1 MNAGPQALEFFK
13 SNQGRIHKE
22 YDPLDS
28 EDEEE
33 IQKIT
38 RNYKTKKQLDQLPNE
53 DIWQL
58 GELSNGE
65 IGYYPV
71 ARSQVLLH
79 ELIFNLFCKLD
90 LS

>member
-1 MNAGPQALEFFK
+1 MNTGPQALEFLK

-71 ARSQVLLH
+71 ARSQVLHH
-79 ELIFNLFCKLD
+79 ELIFHLF
-90 LS
+90 